1 MSRVFGFIG
10 GIFKGLGKFLLPF
23 ATASRDKRKVGRAI
37 LWLVHFTLVVVLF
50 VLLHAINQT
59 FDICR
64 MVRSPWP
71 MLREFMLPILFLL
84 FYSLLWIGW
93 WLWKLI
99 NLQDKDTGCA
109 DIDAAWNEALASLDR
124 AGISLQETPVF
135 LIVGQT
141 PRSDSELF
149 DAAQIPLLVNQS
161 PAAREAPLHV
171 YANREAIFVACREL
185 SLLAR
190 QASYLCPTETDVALE
205 RESIGD
211 LGKTSL
217 LGEVPEETF
226 ESLGAG
232 TAQAATATLAPTTQS
247 VAQAKS
253 RLKQRLLKS
262 PPLVAQMS
270 MRLRHLCRLII
281 DERSPYCPVNGILL
295 AIPANSINTEED
307 SFEMGAVARY
317 ELGLI
322 EDTLQVR
329 CPWSVLMESSDAPGF
344 EEFVSRLPSDLIAR
358 RLGCDFPL
366 SPDLDSRKVPEE
378 IESSVQHGL
387 RVTLSTA
394 AYKLMEAPDNNKQR
408 PGALPNEKIHSLL
421 RDMHWRADRIA
432 HVTTRALAGLSAG
445 PPLMAGCFIVGTGIQ
460 SPHQRAFVRGVLQQA
475 VDNQSYVSWTKS
487 AIEEERDDNRLALFG
502 YAGTGLLLAVLMSLW
517 IFTSI

>member
-1 MSRVFGFIG
+1 MSRLFGFIG
-10 GIFKGLGKFLLPF
+10 SMFKGLGKFLLPF
-23 ATASRDKRKVGRAI
+23 ATASRDKRKIGRAI

-84 FYSLLWIGW
+84 CYSLLWIGW

-109 DIDAAWNEALASLDR
+109 DIDAAWGEALASLDR

-135 LIVGQT
+135 LILGQT

-171 YANREAIFVACREL
+171 YAHREAIFIACREL

-190 QASYLCPTETDVALE
+190 QASYLCPTDTEVALE
-205 RESIGD
+205 RESIGE
-211 LGKTSL
+211 LGKASL
-217 LGEVPEETF
+217 LGDVPDETV

-232 TAQAATATLAPTTQS
+232 SGDVATATLAPATQA
-247 VAQAKS
+247 VAQARS

-262 PPLVAQMS
+262 PGAVTELS
-270 MRLRHLCRLII
+270 MRLRHLCRLIV

-317 ELGLI
+317 ELGLVEEI
-322 EDTLQVR
+322 LQVR
-329 CPWSVLMESSDAPGF
+329 CPWSVVMESSDVTGF
-344 EEFVSRLPSDLIAR
+344 EEFVSRLPADLLAR

-366 SPDLDSRKVPEE
+366 APDLDPRKVPEE
-378 IESSVQHGL
+378 IEKAVEYGF
-387 RVTLSTA
+387 RVTLATA
-394 AYKLMEAPDNNKQR
+394 AYKLMDGTDATKQR
-408 PGALPNEKIHSLL
+408 PGASPNERIHALL
-421 RDMHWRADRIA
+421 KDMHERADRVA
-432 HVTTRALAGLSAG
+432 HVTTRALAGLTAG
-445 PPLMAGCFIVGTGIQ
+445 PPLLSGCFIVGTGVQ
-460 SPHQRAFVRGVLQQA
+460 SAHQRAFARGVLQLA
-475 VDNQSYVSWTKS
+475 VDSQSYVSWTKS
-487 AIEEERDDNRLALFG
+487 AIDEEQDDNRLALLG
-502 YAGTGLLLAVLMSLW
+502 YAGTGLLLAVLISLW
-517 IFTSI
+517 IFTSM